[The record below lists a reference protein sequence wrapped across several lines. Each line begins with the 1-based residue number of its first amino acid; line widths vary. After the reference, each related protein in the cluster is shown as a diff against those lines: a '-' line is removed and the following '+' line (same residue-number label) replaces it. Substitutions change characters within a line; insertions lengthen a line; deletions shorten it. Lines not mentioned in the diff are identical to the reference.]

1 MVYLKQSTNF
11 APTILS
17 IFLLLIKK
25 SIMKTKDLI
34 EKLYDEFDAK
44 NESMVLI
51 YTDKDGQTTSYSC
64 GKFDEISSTI
74 ASMIDSVLSD
84 DSVDKSGKFITN
96 AIVDGIRAV
105 LAIPSKAGKKLA
117 VKFTMD
123 LLRAS
128 ILEKANIHS
137 PKEFSDLI
145 DSLDGDDDDEDE
157 ENCATCNANRICPL
171 PQAIEYR
178 KENHIHAPVRKHRK
192 PKKHDEQCS

>member
-1 MVYLKQSTNF
+1 
-11 APTILS
+11 
-17 IFLLLIKK
+17 
-25 SIMKTKDLI
+25 MKIKDLI

-51 YTDKDGQTTSYSC
+51 YTDKDGQTSSYSC
-64 GKFDEISSTI
+64 GKFDDISSTI

-84 DSVDKSGKFITN
+84 DSVDKGGKFITN
-96 AIVDGIRAV
+96 AIVDGVRAV

-123 LLRAS
+123 LLGAS
-128 ILEKANIHS
+128 VLEKINIHS

-145 DSLDGDDDDEDE
+145 DSLDGDDDEEEDED
-157 ENCATCNANRICPL
+157 CATCNANRICPL

-178 KENHIHAPVRKHRK
+178 KENHIPAHVRKHRK
-192 PKKHDEQCS
+192 SKKHDEQCS

>member
-1 MVYLKQSTNF
+1 
-11 APTILS
+11 
-17 IFLLLIKK
+17 
-25 SIMKTKDLI
+25 MKTKDLI

-44 NESMVLI
+44 NESMILI
-51 YTDKDGQTTSYSC
+51 YTDKDGQTSSYSC

-84 DSVDKSGKFITN
+84 DSVDKGGKLITN
-96 AIVDGIRAV
+96 AIVDGVRAV

-123 LLRAS
+123 LLGAS
-128 ILEKANIHS
+128 ILEKINIHS

-145 DSLDGDDDDEDE
+145 DSLDGDEDE
-157 ENCATCNANRICPL
+157 EEEEDCTTCKANRICPL
-171 PQAIEYR
+171 PKAIEYR
-178 KENHIHAPVRKHRK
+178 KENHIPAPGRKHRK

>member
-1 MVYLKQSTNF
+1 
-11 APTILS
+11 
-17 IFLLLIKK
+17 
-25 SIMKTKDLI
+25 MKTKDLI
-34 EKLYDEFDAK
+34 EKLYGEFDAK

-51 YTDKDGQTTSYSC
+51 YTDKDGQTSSYSC
-64 GKFDEISSTI
+64 GKFDEISSNI
-74 ASMIDSVLSD
+74 AAMIDSCLSD
-84 DSVDKSGKFITN
+84 DSVEKSGKFITN

-145 DSLDGDDDDEDE
+145 DSLDGDDEEDDDDED
-157 ENCATCNANRICPL
+157 CATCKANRICPL
-171 PQAIEYR
+171 PKAIEYR
-178 KENHIHAPVRKHRK
+178 KENHIPKPERKHRK

>member
-1 MVYLKQSTNF
+1 
-11 APTILS
+11 
-17 IFLLLIKK
+17 
-25 SIMKTKDLI
+25 MKTKDLI

-44 NESMVLI
+44 NESMILI
-51 YTDKDGQTTSYSC
+51 YTNKDGQTSSYSC

-74 ASMIDSVLSD
+74 AATIDRGLSD
-84 DSVDKSGKFITN
+84 DSVDKSGKFIAN

-105 LAIPSKAGKKLA
+105 LSIPSKAGKKLA

-145 DSLDGDDDDEDE
+145 DSLGGDDDEEEDD
-157 ENCATCNANRICPL
+157 ENCATCKANRICPL
-171 PQAIEYR
+171 PKAIEYR
-178 KENHIHAPVRKHRK
+178 KENHIPAPGRKQRK

>member
-1 MVYLKQSTNF
+1 
-11 APTILS
+11 
-17 IFLLLIKK
+17 
-25 SIMKTKDLI
+25 MKTKDLI

-51 YTDKDGQTTSYSC
+51 YTDKDGQTSSYSC

-84 DSVDKSGKFITN
+84 

-123 LLRAS
+123 LLGAS
-128 ILEKANIHS
+128 ILEKINIHS
-137 PKEFSDLI
+137 PKEFSDLM
-145 DSLDGDDDDEDE
+145 DYLGGDDDEEEDD
-157 ENCATCNANRICPL
+157 ENCATCKANRICPL
-171 PQAIEYR
+171 PKAIEYR
-178 KENHIHAPVRKHRK
+178 KENHIHAPGRKHRK
-192 PKKHDEQCS
+192 PKKHNEQCS

>member
-1 MVYLKQSTNF
+1 
-11 APTILS
+11 
-17 IFLLLIKK
+17 
-25 SIMKTKDLI
+25 MKTKDLI

-51 YTDKDGQTTSYSC
+51 YTDKDGQTSSYSC

-84 DSVDKSGKFITN
+84 DSVDKGGKFITN

-123 LLRAS
+123 LIGAS
-128 ILEKANIHS
+128 ILEKINIHS

-145 DSLDGDDDDEDE
+145 DSLDGDDDDEE
-157 ENCATCNANRICPL
+157 EDCATCKANRICPL
-171 PQAIEYR
+171 PKAIEYR
-178 KENHIHAPVRKHRK
+178 KDNHIPAPGRKHRK
-192 PKKHDEQCS
+192 PKKHNEQ

>member
-1 MVYLKQSTNF
+1 
-11 APTILS
+11 
-17 IFLLLIKK
+17 
-25 SIMKTKDLI
+25 MKTKDLI

-64 GKFDEISSTI
+64 GKFDDISSTI

-84 DSVDKSGKFITN
+84 DNVDKSGKFITN
-96 AIVDGIRAV
+96 AIVDGVRAV

-123 LLRAS
+123 LLGAS
-128 ILEKANIHS
+128 IREKINIHS

-145 DSLDGDDDDEDE
+145 DSLDGDDDEEEDDDQD
-157 ENCATCNANRICPL
+157 CTTCKANRICQL
-171 PQAIEYR
+171 PKAIDYR
-178 KENHIHAPVRKHRK
+178 KENHIHSPGRKHRK

>member
-1 MVYLKQSTNF
+1 
-11 APTILS
+11 
-17 IFLLLIKK
+17 
-25 SIMKTKDLI
+25 MKTKDLI

-51 YTDKDGQTTSYSC
+51 YTDKDGKTSSYSC

-84 DSVDKSGKFITN
+84 DSVDKGGKFITN

-123 LLRAS
+123 LLGAS
-128 ILEKANIHS
+128 ILEKINIHS

-145 DSLDGDDDDEDE
+145 DSLDGDDDEDE
-157 ENCATCNANRICPL
+157 EDDCTTCKANRICPL
-171 PQAIEYR
+171 PKAIEYR
-178 KENHIHAPVRKHRK
+178 KENHIPAPGRKHRK
-192 PKKHDEQCS
+192 PNKHDE

>member
-1 MVYLKQSTNF
+1 
-11 APTILS
+11 
-17 IFLLLIKK
+17 
-25 SIMKTKDLI
+25 MKTKDLI
-34 EKLYDEFDAK
+34 EKLYGEFDAK
-44 NESMVLI
+44 NESMILI
-51 YTDKDGQTTSYSC
+51 YTDKDGHTSSYSC
-64 GKFDEISSTI
+64 GEFDDISSTI

-84 DSVDKSGKFITN
+84 DNVDKSGKFIAN
-96 AIVDGIRAV
+96 AIVDGVRAV

-128 ILEKANIHS
+128 ILEKINIHS

-145 DSLDGDDDDEDE
+145 DSLDGDDDED
-157 ENCATCNANRICPL
+157 CATCKANRICPL
-171 PQAIEYR
+171 PHAIEYR